1 VDIYLPGCP
10 PRPEMLIDAIL
21 RMREKVMAT
30 PLGPNGRKM
39 LEARRVEGRAPAV
52 DPWDIPSSYRVDKA
66 RRAEWIQAVK
76 EGREEQLRIENWMKL
91 QPHLREGN

>member
-1 VDIYLPGCP
+1 
-10 PRPEMLIDAIL
+10 
-21 RMREKVMAT
+21 MREKVMAT

-39 LEARRVEGRAPAV
+39 LEARRAEGKTPEV

-66 RRAEWIQAVK
+66 RRAEWIRAVK